1 MKYLKIILPLLMLLS
16 FSVIV
21 ILPNSLNICIP
32 DGCNFNSSTCDNN
45 ACINETVTQHL
56 SERAQF
62 LNAII
67 EFQSFIIL
75 AIVLILF
82 FVIQK
87 YLEDGKL
94 ATAKSYIKH
103 KLLNSP
109 STKLFDYL
117 IEVFSNG
124 IIHPKIY

>member
-32 DGCNFNSSTCDNN
+32 DGCNFNNNACDNST
-45 ACINETVTQHL
+45 CINETVIQHL

-62 LNAII
+62 LNATI

-87 YLEDGKL
+87 YLGAGKFVI
-94 ATAKSYIKH
+94 AKSYVKQ
-103 KLLNSP
+103 KLLNS
-109 STKLFDYL
+109 SGAKLFNYL
-117 IEVFSNG
+117 IEAFSNG